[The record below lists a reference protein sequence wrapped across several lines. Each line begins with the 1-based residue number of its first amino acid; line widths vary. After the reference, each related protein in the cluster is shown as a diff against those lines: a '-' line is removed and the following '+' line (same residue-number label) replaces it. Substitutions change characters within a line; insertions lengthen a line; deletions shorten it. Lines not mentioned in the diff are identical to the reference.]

1 MPLFNATKTSCCTF
15 GKCSLQGPSWHINDT
30 ELSMNENVDY
40 HSATL
45 SINGH
50 VHLQKAMVQLI
61 MLYDAQSLVINKAVV
76 KDMDKPMQSLFA

>member
-1 MPLFNATKTSCCTF
+1 
-15 GKCSLQGPSWHINDT
+15 
-30 ELSMNENVDY
+30 MNENVDY